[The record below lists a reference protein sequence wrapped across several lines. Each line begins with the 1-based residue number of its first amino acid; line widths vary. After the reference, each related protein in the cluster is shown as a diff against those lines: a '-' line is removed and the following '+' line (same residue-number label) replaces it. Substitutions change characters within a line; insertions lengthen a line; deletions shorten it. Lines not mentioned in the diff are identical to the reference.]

1 MLRALPEAARAFYLA
16 RIYAAAG
23 RFGEAAD
30 NLRQIHSDNFPPAM
44 VEDAA
49 RLLRAA
55 PAATTST
62 RSLPR
67 LGELGFVY
75 LYTGAPDR
83 LLEFHE
89 GNVEAGFSDALNIGV
104 LWSPSYAAVRKT
116 KRFKT
121 YARNAGLVNYRR
133 AKGWPPQCHPTTGDD
148 FECN

>member
-1 MLRALPEAARAFYLA
+1 MLRTLPEATRAFYLA

-30 NLRQIHSDNFPPAM
+30 TVQQIHSENFAPAM

-55 PAATTST
+55 PAATISS

-67 LGELGFVY
+67 VGELGFIY

-89 GNVEAGFSDALNIGV
+89 GNVEAGYSDALNIGV
-104 LWSPSYAAVRKT
+104 LWHSSYAAVRKT

-121 YARNAGLVNYRR
+121 YARNAGLVEYWR
-133 AKGWPPQCHPTTGDD
+133 AKGWPDLCHPTTGDD
-148 FECN
+148 FVCE